1 MFDDIWPTWCEY
13 LRPCTCCTWETWE
26 KQASHSQ
33 LCSICKRGSKG
44 FDWDIRLSD
53 YQANNGPIYP
63 PWYFSG
69 SLKIK
74 VMMVHQPKRRLFART
89 VIYVSKYELL
99 THPFIASVILQ
110 ISHHISW
117 CFVPLSDWNP
127 IPMNNIE
134 DYEDI
139 THHSTATL
147 PERAAACC
155 KASWCIWQKSNRATL
170 ALEFLTQLMAA
181 FHVMTSAA
189 A

>member
-110 ISHHISW
+110 ISHISHGALCCCPTEIRFQW
-117 CFVPLSDWNP
+117 TTSRIMKTSL
-127 IPMNNIE
+127 
-134 DYEDI
+134 I
-139 THHSTATL
+139 TLL
-147 PERAAACC
+147 PPSQRERLPAAKQAG
-155 KASWCIWQKSNRATL
+155 AFGRRATVL
-170 ALEFLTQLMAA
+170 RW
-181 FHVMTSAA
+181 HWSS
-189 A
+189 